1 MKPTKKILRIT
12 SSVLLSGLLALT
24 ILSFSGCRHQTK
36 TTYSTAKVTRG
47 DIDVHVHGTGAIT
60 PASIQAV
67 TASVSGKITQVYKN
81 NGDSVAQGDNIVKI
95 TENLTG
101 KEDYITAPAAGVISG
116 GQYSIGSIAQTGIP
130 VCMVQSGSDFN
141 VIAAIDELDINSV
154 AIGQSA
160 NINIDAVP
168 DTTFDGT
175 VTGISKLGDPQNGV
189 TTFNITLS
197 ISNPSN
203 IMDNMS
209 ASVDVKSASKQ
220 GVLLVPI
227 EALQTSGK
235 NRYITVITQSNG
247 NVKTSRVKVTVGL
260 LNDSDAEITTGLA
273 EGDSVVLS
281 SVTSTSKSNNLR
293 SIVGGNNKTVVVSSG
308 VDSASSAS

>member
-24 ILSFSGCRHQTK
+24 ILSFSGCRRQTK

-67 TASVSGKITQVYKN
+67 TATVSGKITQVYKN
-81 NGDSVAQGDNIVKI
+81 NGDSVAQGDNIVEI
-95 TENLTG
+95 TETITG
-101 KEDYITAPAAGVISG
+101 KKDYITAPAAGVISG
-116 GQYSIGSIAQTGIP
+116 GQYSIGSTAQTGMP
-130 VCMVQSGSDFN
+130 VCMVQSGSDFS

-235 NRYITVITQSNG
+235 DRYIMVITQSSG

-260 LNDSDAEITTGLA
+260 LNDSDAEITSGLA